1 MNCLVVYD
9 ITDDGQRK
17 RLATML
23 QTYGLARIQYSAFR
37 GELNTNDRAVLAKR
51 VSQFVNE
58 EHDSIFIIPLCDRC
72 TGTAEI
78 ISNSGAC
85 LVKDSSVQ
93 IV

>member
-23 QTYGLARIQYSAFR
+23 QTFGLARIQYSAFR
-37 GELNTNDRAVLAKR
+37 GELNANDRAVLARR
-51 VSQFVNE
+51 VSQFVKDGP
-58 EHDSIFIIPLCDRC
+58 DSIFIIPLCDRC

-85 LVKDSSVQ
+85 FVKDSSVQ

>member
-9 ITDDGQRK
+9 ITDDGPRK

-23 QTYGLARIQYSAFR
+23 QTFGLARIQYSAFR
-37 GELNTNDRAVLAKR
+37 GELNANDRAVLARR
-51 VSQFVNE
+51 VSQFVKD

>member
-23 QTYGLARIQYSAFR
+23 QTFGLARIQYSAFR
-37 GELNTNDRAVLAKR
+37 GALNANDRAVLARR
-51 VSQFVNE
+51 VSQFVKD
-58 EHDSIFIIPLCDRC
+58 EHDSIFIIPMCDRC

>member
-1 MNCLVVYD
+1 MTGSGRDLLPCSRPLVLPVS
-9 ITDDGQRK
+9 
-17 RLATML
+17 
-23 QTYGLARIQYSAFR
+23 YSAFR
-37 GELNTNDRAVLAKR
+37 GELNANDRAVLAKR
-51 VSQFVNE
+51 VSQFVND
-58 EHDSIFIIPLCDRC
+58 EHDSIFIIPLCDPC

>member
-23 QTYGLARIQYSAFR
+23 QTFGLARIQYSAFR
-37 GELNTNDRAVLAKR
+37 GELNANDRAVLARR
-51 VSQFVNE
+51 VSQFVKD
-58 EHDSIFIIPLCDRC
+58 EHDSIFIIPLCDRF

-85 LVKDSSVQ
+85 LIKDSSVQ

>member
-23 QTYGLARIQYSAFR
+23 QTFGLDRIQYSAFK
-37 GELNTNDRAVLAKR
+37 GELNANDRAVLAKR
-51 VSQFVNE
+51 VSQFVNDG
-58 EHDSIFIIPLCDRC
+58 HDSIFIIPLCDRC
-72 TGTAEI
+72 IGTAEI
-78 ISNSGAC
+78 ISNSGAS

>member
-23 QTYGLARIQYSAFR
+23 QTFGLARIQYSAFR
-37 GELNTNDRAVLAKR
+37 GELNANDRAVLAKR
-51 VSQFVNE
+51 VGQFVND

-72 TGTAEI
+72 IGTAEI

>member
-23 QTYGLARIQYSAFR
+23 QTFGLARIQYSAFR
-37 GELNTNDRAVLAKR
+37 GELNANDRAVLARK
-51 VSQFVNE
+51 VSQFVND
-58 EHDSIFIIPLCDRC
+58 EHDSIFIIPLCNRC

-78 ISNSGAC
+78 ISNIGAC

>member
-1 MNCLVVYD
+1 
-9 ITDDGQRK
+9 
-17 RLATML
+17 
-23 QTYGLARIQYSAFR
+23 
-37 GELNTNDRAVLAKR
+37 
-51 VSQFVNE
+51 VNE

>member
-17 RLATML
+17 KLATML

-37 GELNTNDRAVLAKR
+37 GELNANDRAVLAKR